1 MSAASSPL
9 AVMTPESDSGSFMA
23 ESPPR
28 LDGSQQGLEYRAMVR
43 RLLERF
49 SRPEIE
55 RLIDEEGCDYARPSS
70 YMQQPGFSWNECLDG
85 YVAVPGE
92 GGGALEMTRTASRN
106 AHQQAVPSQQASSS
120 AQQKQLRRK
129 PGSAS
134 LRPLLPSAVNVFPI
148 KSSGASSG
156 AKSPH
161 GSTGREAT
169 QRNDYA
175 CGFCAELGI
184 TKTCT
189 RRNDLRRHM
198 DQFHN
203 TNAQWLCQH
212 PGCHRA
218 FDWPTAYQIHLRT
231 SHGGS
236 QMMRMA
242 DARVALCAQTVF
254 ACGFQGCHHVVEAPD
269 SGPGIATAWKS
280 FTGHLIRHCDR
291 GTAVRWD
298 YSHRMRNLLRQSR
311 VADAW
316 ADADADTSGL
326 RWDPVSSRV
335 LRKVLETR
343 HVDDVPRLLSAAVAL
358 GSDSGAF
365 NSDLQLHLE
374 LPVRKTCPAA
384 RTGHAAHLRRSK
396 PSSPSSVPAL
406 SPPRPSSSSS
416 SSESDAGPSAMLTG
430 IMASTEAATSSLMT
444 AYQDLPESPGFND
457 LTPLPFRPYPNDY
470 MNATAAMYTA
480 AHYVGHA
487 DVVSLASVT
496 PNEQSVFFAG
506 TPAAAVPRAQE
517 AWDASYAPTGL
528 QSPALTDAYLDL
540 SASPMSVPAQQNDM
554 LLDGF
559 APAAI

>member
-9 AVMTPESDSGSFMA
+9 AVMTPESDPGSFMA
-23 ESPPR
+23 ESPSR
-28 LDGSQQGLEYRAMVR
+28 LDAFPQGLDYRAMVR
-43 RLLERF
+43 RLLQRF

-55 RLIDEEGCDYARPSS
+55 RLIDEEGCDYSQSSS
-70 YMQQPGFSWNECLDG
+70 YMQQLGFSWNECLDG
-85 YVAVPGE
+85 YVAVSGD
-92 GGGALEMTRTASRN
+92 GGRTSEMTRTASRKP
-106 AHQQAVPSQQASSS
+106 HQQQAAPSQQGPSCS
-120 AQQKQLRRK
+120 QQKQLRRK
-129 PGSAS
+129 AGSAS
-134 LRPLLPSAVNVFPI
+134 LRPLLPSAVNVFPS
-148 KSSGASSG
+148 KSSCPSSG
-156 AKSPH
+156 PKSPH
-161 GSTGREAT
+161 GRDAT

-198 DQFHN
+198 EQFHN

-242 DARVALCAQTVF
+242 DARVDLCAQTVF

-269 SGPGIATAWKS
+269 SGPAMATAWKS

-298 YSHRMRNLLRQSR
+298 YSHRMRNLLRQSSL
-311 VADAW
+311 ADAW
-316 ADADADTSGL
+316 AETDADTSGL

-358 GSDSGAF
+358 GSDNGVF
-365 NSDLQLHLE
+365 NSDLQVHLE
-374 LPVRKTCPAA
+374 LPVRKTCLAA
-384 RTGHAAHLRRSK
+384 KTGHPAHLRRPK
-396 PSSPSSVPAL
+396 ASSPTSVPAL

-416 SSESDAGPSAMLTG
+416 SESDAAPPSHMLAG
-430 IMASTEAATSSLMT
+430 ILPSTEAAPSSLMT

-457 LTPLPFRPYPNDY
+457 LASLPFRPYPNDY
-470 MNATAAMYTA
+470 MNAAAAAAAAMYTA
-480 AHYVGHA
+480 PQFVGPA
-487 DVVSLASVT
+487 NMMALSSVT
-496 PNEQSVFFAG
+496 PNDQSVYFAG
-506 TPAAAVPRAQE
+506 TPAAVPRAQE

-540 SASPMSVPAQQNDM
+540 SASPMSVPSQQNDM
-554 LLDGF
+554 LLEGF
-559 APAAI
+559 AP